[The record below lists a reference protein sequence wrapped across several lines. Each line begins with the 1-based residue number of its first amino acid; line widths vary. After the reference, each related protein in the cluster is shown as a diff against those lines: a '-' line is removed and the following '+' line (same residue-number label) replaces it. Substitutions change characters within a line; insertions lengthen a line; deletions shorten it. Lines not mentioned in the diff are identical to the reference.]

1 MQVEQ
6 WRYTGR
12 RSPRRKSHCYK
23 QRRSRGAAPGVR
35 AGKSSEFRERVVS
48 TLDEPTW
55 SKYSIALTTPPGH
68 ISSAHGARIDG
79 SRVGMNVI
87 AHQEMKKNEETK

>member
-1 MQVEQ
+1 MNSGGIQVGGV
-6 WRYTGR
+6 RGG
-12 RSPRRKSHCYK
+12 SHIVT
-23 QRRSRGAAPGVR
+23 SRDAAGGPAPGVR
-35 AGKSSEFRERVVS
+35 AGKSAEFRERVVS
-48 TLDEPTW
+48 TLDEPIW

-87 AHQEMKKNEETK
+87 AHQ